1 MSKSSHRTAW
11 LGATLLCAAS
21 AMGSAG
27 CAVADMAEEAW
38 FQTQTDRSPPA
49 PPAISTRR
57 STSPT
62 TGARSANSAA
72 PTRTPLEDDED
83 WYRKWF
89 MSTKAREVER
99 NLGIE

>member
-11 LGATLLCAAS
+11 LGAALLCAAS
-21 AMGSAG
+21 ALGSAG

-38 FQTQTDRSPPA
+38 FQTKQTL
-49 PPAISTRR
+49 T
-57 STSPT
+57 PT
-62 TGARSANSAA
+62 TGDYLD
-72 PTRTPLEDDED
+72 PTEHVADDWSEVRELGRADQEPLEDDED